1 MDAAAVRR
9 SDFRIISLV
18 GTAHGF
24 SHFYQLAL
32 PPLFPLIHGTD
43 GIAYTK
49 LGLLTTV
56 MYIASAVL
64 QPPAGFL
71 VDRFGARTMLLLGI
85 ASMATGTTLYGFMP
99 SYEMMLVA
107 AVLIGVGN
115 SVFHPCDYSVLS
127 ASVSEPRIGR
137 AFSLHMFGGYVGYA
151 LAPFVMSG
159 LGVAIGWKAAII
171 AAGLVGFV
179 VIVVIALGSRDF
191 KDSRHER
198 AERREPRPSLSQ
210 NLGFLFRV
218 PILLCWLF
226 FCVVAMGQIGL
237 QTKTASILTLPTT
250 YALDLETGGLIVTFM
265 LVSVAIGV
273 LLGGVIADRTTRHDL
288 VVGLGYGLASL
299 LMLALWRLHLPLAGI
314 FAIYVVTGIVY
325 GIAFPSRDVLV
336 RRSTPKGASGKVFGF
351 VYSGMDVGS
360 FVTPVLFGYFID
372 TGIPLAA
379 FLCVAILWSISILIL
394 KATTASAAARDV
406 APA

>member
-1 MDAAAVRR
+1 MDAAVARR
-9 SDFRIISLV
+9 RDFRIIGLV
-18 GTAHGF
+18 GTAHGL

-32 PPLFPLIHGTD
+32 PPLFPLIHGAE
-43 GIAYTK
+43 GIGYTE
-49 LGLLTTV
+49 LGLLSTI
-56 MYIASAVL
+56 MYVASALL

-85 ASMATGTTLYGFMP
+85 AAMAAGTALYGLAP
-99 SYEMMLVA
+99 SYEVMLAA

-127 ASVSEPRIGR
+127 ATVSESRIGR
-137 AFSLHMFGGYVGYA
+137 AFSLHMFGGYIGYG
-151 LAPFVMSG
+151 LAPIVMAWVG
-159 LGVAIGWKAAII
+159 TVYDWRTAVV
-171 AAGLVGFV
+171 AAGLAGL
-179 VIVVIALGSRDF
+179 IVLVLLAFGSGDF
-191 KDSRHER
+191 KDSRHEQ
-198 AERREPRPSLSQ
+198 AERPGPGPSLSQ
-210 NLGFLFRV
+210 SLGILFKL
-218 PILLCWLF
+218 PILMCWLF
-226 FCVVAMGQIGL
+226 FCLVAMGQIGL
-237 QTKTASILTLPTT
+237 QTKTASILTLPST
-250 YALDLETGGLIVTFM
+250 YGLDLGTGGLIVTVM
-265 LVSVAIGV
+265 LFSVTVGV

-288 VVGLGYGLASL
+288 VVGSGYGLAAL
-299 LMLALWRLHLPLAGI
+299 LMLVLWRFQLPVAAI
-314 FAIYVVTGIVY
+314 FAIYVITGVVY

-379 FLCVAILWSISILIL
+379 FLCVAVLWAVSILVL
-394 KATTASAAARDV
+394 KATTASAANRDV